1 MRPATILIL
10 AATLVAG
17 GALAK
22 LPDATP
28 EAKAKAELTKAE
40 TAHKGK
46 IEAYQLCQS
55 QDKAAKKYLS
65 SAEGKGKKAAS
76 LPPCADPGKF
86 VPPPPAAMV
95 ATAPAAAPAAP
106 AAAKK

>member
-1 MRPATILIL
+1 MRPVTTLFL

-55 QDKAAKKYLS
+55 QDKTAKKYLS

-86 VPPPPAAMV
+86 VPPPAATV
-95 ATAPAAAPAAP
+95 AAAPAAAAAAP

>member
-1 MRPATILIL
+1 MKPL
-10 AATLVAG
+10 APLFLAAAAVATLVAG
-17 GALAK
+17 GALAR

-55 QDKAAKKYLS
+55 QDKAAKKYLAS
-65 SAEGKGKKAAS
+65 PEGKGKKPAS
-76 LPPCADPGKF
+76 LPACADPGKF
-86 VPPPPAAMV
+86 VPPPAAM
-95 ATAPAAAPAAP
+95 AAAPAPAAA
-106 AAAKK
+106 AAKK